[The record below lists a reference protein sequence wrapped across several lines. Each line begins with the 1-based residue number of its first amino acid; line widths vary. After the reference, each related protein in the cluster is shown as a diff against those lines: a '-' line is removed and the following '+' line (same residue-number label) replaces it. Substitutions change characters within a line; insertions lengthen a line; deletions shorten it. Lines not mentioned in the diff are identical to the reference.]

1 MKIDKYT
8 KFILTLIAFGIILIN
23 FQILNKTLVKTAKAN
38 IDNPK
43 ILVIP
48 DPDNVRVKLI
58 TNDGKFACKFNHSNI
73 KKDKWM
79 PTGC

>member
-1 MKIDKYT
+1 MEN

-23 FQILNKTLVKTAKAN
+23 FQILNKTLVKTANAN